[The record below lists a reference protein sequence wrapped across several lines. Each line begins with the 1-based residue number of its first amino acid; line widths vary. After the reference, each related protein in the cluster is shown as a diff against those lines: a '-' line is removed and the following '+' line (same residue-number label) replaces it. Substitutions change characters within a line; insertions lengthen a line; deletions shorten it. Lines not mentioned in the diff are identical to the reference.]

1 MVLNRLLTVPKIHR
15 YGVVAAAIAAVSLWA
30 APVSLSPQVL
40 PSVLGRAKAQTT
52 GTVSAEEVQQYARS
66 VLRIEALRTVALGQI
81 EGLVDGDTLQRLAC
95 HEGDSVRRLPAQARA
110 YFVSYCTDS
119 IDVVQQNGLSITRFN
134 EITVNQRANAQ
145 LANQVQQTLR
155 RLQLDA
161 TSSPPPEP
169 EPESAPAAPELA
181 PQ

>member
-1 MVLNRLLTVPKIHR
+1 MVLTRLFTAPLAHR
-15 YGVVAAAIAAVSLWA
+15 YGIAAAAIAAVGLWA
-30 APVSLSPQVL
+30 TPTFGPQMLSFAP
-40 PSVLGRAKAQTT
+40 GRAKAQPAAA
-52 GTVSAEEVQQYARS
+52 VSSEEVQQYARS

-81 EGLVDGDTLQRLAC
+81 EGLIDGDTLQQLAC

-119 IDVVQQNGLSITRFN
+119 IDVVQQNGLSIARFN
-134 EITVNQRANAQ
+134 EITMTQRANAQ

-161 TSSPPPEP
+161 TSSPPSEAAPD
-169 EPESAPAAPELA
+169 SAPAAPELA